1 MIGFLIGTVCLIGL
15 LKVVRHGRG
24 FGGGCHG
31 GGYGGYGRHGGCGG
45 GREGGGRG
53 WRRGGWNEGGGFGP
67 RMFLRSI
74 FERLDTTP
82 GQEKVIV
89 AAMEE
94 LKETARNI
102 KNEAREAR
110 ADFAKAM
117 RGESFDEVA
126 LGGATA
132 KVEGA
137 VDSLRKAGIS
147 AFAKV
152 HEALDDRQRQKLA
165 DIMESGPFGR
175 WGRHDRG
182 DNDRNDHPYR
192 NNYSV

>member
-24 FGGGCHG
+24 YGGGCHS
-31 GGYGGYGRHGGCGG
+31 GGYGRHGRHGG
-45 GREGGGRG
+45 HEGGRG
-53 WRRGGWNEGGGFGP
+53 WGRGGWGERGGFGP

-82 GQEKVIV
+82 GQEKVII

-94 LKETARNI
+94 LKDTARAI
-102 KNEAREAR
+102 KSEAREAR
-110 ADFAKAM
+110 TDFAKAM

-137 VDSLRKAGIS
+137 VDAMRKAGIS

-152 HEALDDRQRQKLA
+152 HEALDDRQRQQLA
-165 DIMESGPFGR
+165 DLMEHGRGFGP
-175 WGRHDRG
+175 WGRHGHDHDRH
-182 DNDRNDHPYR
+182 DRNDHPYR

>member
-24 FGGGCHG
+24 YGGCHG
-31 GGYGGYGRHGGCGG
+31 GGYGRHGGYGG
-45 GREGGGRG
+45 GQEGGRG
-53 WRRGGWNEGGGFGP
+53 WRRGGWGEGGSFGP

-82 GQEKVIV
+82 GQEKVII

-94 LKETARNI
+94 LKDTARSI
-102 KNEAREAR
+102 KSEAREAR
-110 ADFAKAM
+110 TDFAKAM

-132 KVEGA
+132 RVEGA

-165 DIMESGPFGR
+165 DIMESGPGFGR
-175 WGRHDRG
+175 WGRHGHDHH
-182 DNDRNDHPYR
+182 DRNDHPYR